1 MPSLRCPSCCYST
14 SFRKDAITENIKCSY
29 CEFNLHAYYYA
40 GRDEKISKDFID
52 SENQRLKKI
61 KSSQDRSANAA
72 YNKAMKR
79 IDDEYEAEIAKI
91 EMETADSLAEI
102 ARIDAN
108 TSRLDMELDAI
119 NGNNTKTK
127 YSYL

>member
-1 MPSLRCPSCCYST
+1 MPNLRCPSCYYST
-14 SFRKDAITENIKCSY
+14 SFRKDNITENIQCSN
-29 CEFNLHAYYYA
+29 CKFNLHAYYYA

-72 YNKAMKR
+72 YNKEMKR

-91 EMETADSLAEI
+91 E
-102 ARIDAN
+102 N
-108 TSRLDMELDAI
+108 
-119 NGNNTKTK
+119 
-127 YSYL
+127 